1 MGHWMQINYEE
12 RPARTVRAKD
22 EVKGGTRKQGKL
34 LRGPAC
40 SSVEEVVDGQ
50 V

>member
-1 MGHWMQINYEE
+1 MRKGRRGQW
-12 RPARTVRAKD
+12 AKD
-22 EVKGGTRKQGKL
+22 KVKGGTRKQGKL